1 MRQRSKRYGEAL
13 KKRGTPGAM
22 EVSQAVGLLKQLK
35 AVQFDETVELSIRLG
50 IDPKQSDQQVRGS
63 FVLPHGIG
71 KEKRVLV
78 FAEGEAAGEA
88 KEAGAVEVGGQDLV
102 KKVEGGYLDFD
113 VAICTPEMMRFV
125 GKLGR
130 ILGPQGKM
138 PSPKSGTVTT
148 QVGTAVG
155 EFRAGKIEYRA
166 DAGGIVHAPM
176 GKRSFT
182 DEMIRENVE
191 AFIEHLSGQKPA
203 SAKGTFMKKA
213 HLTTTMGPSVEVV
226 T

>member
-1 MRQRSKRYGEAL
+1 VRQRSKRYGEAL
-13 KKRGTPGAM
+13 EKRGTPRAM
-22 EVSQAVGLLKQLK
+22 EVSQAVGLLKQFP
-35 AVQFDETVELSIRLG
+35 AVKFDETVELSVCLG

-78 FAEGEAAGEA
+78 FAEGQGADEA

-148 QVGTAVG
+148 QVGTAVK

-191 AFIEHLSGQKPA
+191 AFLEHLSGQKPA

-213 HLTTTMGPSVEVV
+213 HLTTTMGPSVELV